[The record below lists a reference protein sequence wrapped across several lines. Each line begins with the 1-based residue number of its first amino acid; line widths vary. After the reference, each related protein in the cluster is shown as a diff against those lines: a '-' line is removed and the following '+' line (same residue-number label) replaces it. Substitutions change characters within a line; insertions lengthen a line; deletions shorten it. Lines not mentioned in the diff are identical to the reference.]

1 MTAPELQ
8 YKVESDTDGTVTVR
22 FEQGERFALTAAG
35 ICADL
40 TSITAV
46 GIKHVDEV
54 ASHIINTI
62 AGSRSHVIHFINGSL
77 LNYAYN
83 SEGRLIELSAR
94 NLACRISRDSELL
107 FYIS

>member
-1 MTAPELQ
+1 MAAPAMQ
-8 YKVESDTDGTVTVR
+8 YQVERDADGTVTVR
-22 FEQGERFALTAAG
+22 LDQGERFALTAAG

-54 ASHIINTI
+54 ASHIIHTI
-62 AGSRSHVIHFINGSL
+62 DGSRSHVIRFINGSL

-83 SEGRLIELSAR
+83 SEGRLIELSAQ
-94 NLACRISRDSELL
+94 NLACRISSDNELL

>member
-1 MTAPELQ
+1 MAAPALQ
-8 YKVESDTDGTVTVR
+8 YKVERNSDGTVTVR
-22 FEQGERFALTAAG
+22 FEQGERFTLTAAG

-62 AGSRSHVIHFINGSL
+62 AGSRSHVIRFVNGSL
-77 LNYAYN
+77 LNFAYN
-83 SEGRLIELSAR
+83 TDGQLIELSAQ
-94 NLACRISRDSELL
+94 NLACHISRDNELL
-107 FYIS
+107 FYIY